1 VSGKL
6 ILGVDPGLRVTGYGL
21 LRAAGR
27 ELSLV
32 EAGVIRTDDSE
43 SLGERLRTIHREFG
57 DVLMELN
64 PDVIALEE
72 LYSHYKHPSTA
83 ILMGHARGVI
93 VLWCAL
99 EGKRLLTYSP
109 TRVKSA
115 VVGNGHASK
124 EQVQR
129 MVQASLGL
137 SAVPEPPDIA
147 DALALALCHANEI
160 SHPASAAR
168 GRRAR

>member
-1 VSGKL
+1 VSEVL

-21 LRAAGR
+21 IRVAGR
-27 ELSLV
+27 EISLV
-32 EAGVIRTDDSE
+32 EAGVIRSDDSAP
-43 SLGERLRTIHREFG
+43 LGERLRTIHEEFRHVLG
-57 DVLMELN
+57 DLS

-93 VLWCAL
+93 VLCSAL
-99 EGKRLLTYSP
+99 EGKQLITYSP

-124 EQVQR
+124 EQVQK
-129 MVQASLGL
+129 MVKASLGL
-137 SAVPEPPDIA
+137 SAVPEPPDVA
-147 DALALALCHANEI
+147 DALALALCHANELQ
-160 SHPASAAR
+160 HPASSAR
-168 GRRAR
+168 GRRGK